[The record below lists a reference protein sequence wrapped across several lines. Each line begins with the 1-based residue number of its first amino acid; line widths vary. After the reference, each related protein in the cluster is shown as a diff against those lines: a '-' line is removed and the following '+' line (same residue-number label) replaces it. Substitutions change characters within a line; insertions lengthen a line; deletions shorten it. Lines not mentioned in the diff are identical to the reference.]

1 MQKRYSEQKFAKFE
15 NIIPKDNSVV
25 WKNKLQILKKEM
37 IHNDNLQKV
46 VRNDILQKKSWM
58 GREIDKNVQKGFI
71 TTIF

>member
-37 IHNDNLQKV
+37 IQNDNLQKV
-46 VRNDILQKKSWM
+46 VRNDILQKKVGWEEKLTKMCKKDS
-58 GREIDKNVQKGFI
+58 
-71 TTIF
+71 